1 MYRLKLF
8 KEILMAA
15 EDAIRTTVDELL
27 KALSANNIIGEPI
40 ETEDK
45 ILIPITKMGMGFGTG
60 KGQGT
65 GEMDKGVVAGG
76 GVGVFP
82 VAMVIIFKGIK
93 GSEGVRVMPLAAPS
107 PLAES
112 MTHIANTVM
121 ERLTNR
127 KEGGEKRPAHAA
139 TINIE

>member
-1 MYRLKLF
+1 
-8 KEILMAA
+8 MAA

-60 KGQGT
+60 TGQGT
-65 GEMDKGVVAGG
+65 GEMNKGEIAGGAGG

-82 VAMVIIFKGIK
+82 VAIVVIFKGVT
-93 GSEGVRVMPLAAPS
+93 GSEGVKVMPLAAPS

-112 MTHIANTVM
+112 MVHIANTLV

-127 KEGGEKRPAHAA
+127 REGGEKKPAHTA
-139 TINIE
+139 TIEVE